1 MNKIY
6 QLFDKKFVKEL
17 FIKKILPLYPEFDKI
32 KSIKIIPHKK
42 GIWGKDYY
50 HVVIEFKTIFI
61 LKNGKTKELPI
72 FCAAHDS
79 EPRKNVYTV
88 LKFLWEH
95 SFSKGHLSIP
105 HPLFYSNEFRATFYR
120 GVKGHNLYYYIKE
133 DDRKN
138 VEEILPKV
146 AAWFA
151 KLHNLNT
158 TGARNFNKN
167 NSRIKTVIPGDKKIF
182 EKIKT
187 EYPKYLYIY
196 EKAYASFIKKEN
208 KYLNNPNNKHCL
220 IHGDAHPENIIK
232 MGKKKIGVIDFADM
246 SLADP
251 ARDIGS
257 FMQQLFYMTKRK
269 TDDRRYANKLKKI
282 FLDSY
287 LKNAKIKMTDSF
299 AQRIEMYY
307 NWTSM
312 RTATHLLLMEPPR
325 PERADKLIKEVKRKL
340 KITKKS

>member
-6 QLFDKKFVKEL
+6 QLFDEKFVKEL
-17 FIKKILPLYPEFDKI
+17 FTKKVLPLYPEFDKI

-42 GIWGKDYY
+42 GIWGKYYY
-50 HVVIEFKTIFI
+50 HVVIEFKTVFI
-61 LKNGKTKELPI
+61 TKEGKIKELPI
-72 FCAAHDS
+72 FCSAHDS
-79 EPRKNVYTV
+79 EPRKNVHAV
-88 LKFLWEH
+88 LKYLWEN

-120 GVKGHNLYYYIKE
+120 GVKGHTLYYYIKE

-146 AAWFA
+146 ASWFA

-158 TGARNFNKN
+158 EGARNFNKN
-167 NSRIKTVIPGDKKIF
+167 NSRIKTVVPGEKKLF
-182 EKIKT
+182 EKIFYQ
-187 EYPKYLYIY
+187 YPKYLYIY
-196 EKAYASFIKKEN
+196 EKAYAIFIKKEN

-220 IHGDAHPENIIK
+220 VHGDAHPENIIK

-246 SLADP
+246 SLSDP

-257 FMQQLFYMTKRK
+257 FLQQLFYMSKRK
-269 TDDRRYANKLKKI
+269 TNDRRYGNKLKKI
-282 FLDSY
+282 FLDAY
-287 LKNAKIKMTDSF
+287 LKNAKIKMTESLEE
-299 AQRIEMYY
+299 RIEMYY
-307 NWTSM
+307 NWTSL
-312 RTATHLLLMEPPR
+312 RTATHLLLMDHPQPQ
-325 PERADKLIKEVKRKL
+325 RADMLIKEVKRKL